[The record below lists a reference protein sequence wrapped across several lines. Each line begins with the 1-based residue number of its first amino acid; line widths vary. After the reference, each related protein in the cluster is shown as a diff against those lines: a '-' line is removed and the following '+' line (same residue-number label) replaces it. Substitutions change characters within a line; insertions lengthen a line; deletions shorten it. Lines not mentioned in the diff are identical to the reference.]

1 MPTTK
6 FKQLTNDRTSRPG
19 GTGVIPC
26 MKRGTSV
33 VYGWFSRWA
42 REPLLHFLLIG
53 AALFVIYHWL
63 NPTAANSDTSRRIEL
78 TNDDIRQLEISWTAQ
93 WQRPPTPEETRNL
106 VEDKVRQEILYREG
120 LALGLD
126 RGDTIVKRRLAQ
138 KMEFLTDDVSAL
150 RDPSLDELKKW
161 YAKNGS
167 QFSLPSRITFRHLYF
182 SSDKRGAQARDAAA
196 SALAK
201 LADNP
206 GATID
211 LRSLGDSFMFQDDY
225 GDRTADQ
232 VANVFG
238 RKFADEL
245 FKLKPGAWDGP
256 VESGL
261 GWHLVWVESITPG
274 RTPEFE
280 EVEIS
285 EIKSQWLAAQRAASK
300 RELFATMRARYEIV
314 LPRGQQS
321 VTDAIAWHGTR

>member
-1 MPTTK
+1 
-6 FKQLTNDRTSRPG
+6 
-19 GTGVIPC
+19 
-26 MKRGTSV
+26 MKKGISV
-33 VYGWFSRWA
+33 LYRSFRRWA

-63 NPTAANSDTSRRIEL
+63 NPTATNSDTSRRIEL

-93 WQRPPTPEETRNL
+93 WQRPPTPEEMRNL

-126 RGDTIVKRRLAQ
+126 RDDTIVKRRLAQ
-138 KMEFLTDDVSAL
+138 KMEFLADDVSAL

-182 SSDKRGAQARDAAA
+182 SADKRGAQARDAAA

-201 LADNP
+201 LAGKAAD
-206 GATID
+206 TID
-211 LRSLGDSFMFQDDY
+211 LTALADPFMFQDQY
-225 GDRTADQ
+225 GDRTLDQ

-238 RKFADEL
+238 TKFAEEL
-245 FKLKPGAWDGP
+245 FKLRPGAWNGP

-261 GWHLVWVESITPG
+261 GWHLVWVDSITPG

-280 EVEIS
+280 EVDIS
-285 EIKSQWLAAQRAASK
+285 QIKSQWLAAQRAETK
-300 RELFATMRARYEIV
+300 RELFEAMRARYEIV
-314 LPRGQQS
+314 LPRGPQS
-321 VTDAIAWHGTR
+321 VAQTTFWRGTR

>member
-1 MPTTK
+1 
-6 FKQLTNDRTSRPG
+6 
-19 GTGVIPC
+19 
-26 MKRGTSV
+26 MKKGISV
-33 VYGWFSRWA
+33 LHGWLNRWA

-53 AALFVIYHWL
+53 SALFVIYHWF
-63 NPTAANSDTSRRIEL
+63 NPTAASSDTSRRIEL

-93 WQRPPTPEETRNL
+93 WQRPPTPEEVRNL

-138 KMEFLTDDVSAL
+138 KMEFLAEDVSAL

-182 SSDKRGAQARDAAA
+182 SPDKRGAHARDAAE

-201 LADNP
+201 LADK
-206 GATID
+206 ATDTID
-211 LRSLGDSFMFQDDY
+211 LTTLADPFMFQDHH
-225 GDRTADQ
+225 GDRTPDQ

-238 RKFADEL
+238 TKFAEEL
-245 FKLKPGAWDGP
+245 FKLRPGEWKGP
-256 VESGL
+256 VESGF
-261 GWHLVWVESITPG
+261 GWHLVWLDSITPG
-274 RTPEFE
+274 RTREFE
-280 EVEIS
+280 EVDIS
-285 EIKSQWLAAQRAASK
+285 EIKSQWLSAQRAETK
-300 RELFATMRARYEIV
+300 RELFAAMRARYEIV

-321 VTDAIAWHGTR
+321 VADTTSWHGTR

>member
-1 MPTTK
+1 
-6 FKQLTNDRTSRPG
+6 
-19 GTGVIPC
+19 
-26 MKRGTSV
+26 MKRGISV
-33 VYGWFSRWA
+33 LYRGMRRWA

-63 NPTAANSDTSRRIEL
+63 NPTAANWDTSRRIEL

-93 WQRPPTPEETRNL
+93 WQRPPTPEEIRNL

-126 RGDTIVKRRLAQ
+126 QGDTIVKRRLAQ
-138 KMEFLTDDVSAL
+138 KMEFLADDLSAL
-150 RDPSLDELKKW
+150 RDPSLNELKGW

-167 QFSLPSRITFRHLYF
+167 QFSVPSRITFRHLYF
-182 SSDKRGAQARDAAA
+182 SPDKRGVQTRDAAA

-201 LADNP
+201 LAGRAVD
-206 GATID
+206 TVD
-211 LRSLGDSFMFQDDY
+211 LTTLGDPFMFQDHY
-225 GDRTADQ
+225 GESTPDQ

-238 RKFADEL
+238 KNFAEEL
-245 FKLKPGAWDGP
+245 FKLTPGAWHGP

-261 GWHLVWVESITPG
+261 GWHLVWVDSITPV

-280 EVEIS
+280 EVDLSQINA
-285 EIKSQWLAAQRAASK
+285 QWLSAQRAETK
-300 RELFATMRARYEIV
+300 RELFAAMKARYEII

-321 VTDAIAWHGTR
+321 VADTTSWHGTR

>member
-1 MPTTK
+1 MPH
-6 FKQLTNDRTSRPG
+6 
-19 GTGVIPC
+19 
-26 MKRGTSV
+26 MKRGISV
-33 VYGWFSRWA
+33 LYRGSRRCA

-53 AALFVIYHWL
+53 AALFAIYHWL
-63 NPTAANSDTSRRIEL
+63 NPSADNSDTSRRIEL

-93 WQRPPTPEETRNL
+93 WQRPPTADEMRNL
-106 VEDKVRQEILYREG
+106 VEDRVRQEILYREG

-138 KMEFLTDDVSAL
+138 KMEFLADDVSAL

-182 SSDKRGAQARDAAA
+182 SPDKRGAQARDAAA
-196 SALAK
+196 SALAT
-201 LADNP
+201 LPDMSA
-206 GATID
+206 ATID
-211 LRSLGDSFMFQDDY
+211 LTTLGDPFMFQDHY
-225 GDRTADQ
+225 GESTPDQ

-238 RKFADEL
+238 KKFTEEL
-245 FKLKPGAWDGP
+245 FKLTPGKWHGP

-261 GWHLVWVESITPG
+261 GWHLVWVDSITPG

-280 EVEIS
+280 EVDVS
-285 EIKSQWLAAQRAASK
+285 QIKSQWLSAQRAETK
-300 RELFATMRARYEIV
+300 RELFAAMRARYEIV

-321 VTDAIAWHGTR
+321 VADTTSWHGTR

>member
-1 MPTTK
+1 MPH
-6 FKQLTNDRTSRPG
+6 
-19 GTGVIPC
+19 
-26 MKRGTSV
+26 MKRGISAL
-33 VYGWFSRWA
+33 YRGIRRSA
-42 REPLLHFLLIG
+42 REPLLHFLVIG

-63 NPTAANSDTSRRIEL
+63 NPSAANSDTSRRIEL
-78 TNDDIRQLEISWTAQ
+78 TNDDIRQLEISWTSQ
-93 WQRPPTPEETRNL
+93 WQRPPTPEEMRNL

-126 RGDTIVKRRLAQ
+126 QGDTIVKRRLAQ

-182 SSDKRGAQARDAAA
+182 SPDKRGAQARDAAA
-196 SALAK
+196 SALEK
-201 LADNP
+201 LAGKAD
-206 GATID
+206 TID
-211 LRSLGDSFMFQDDY
+211 LAALADPFMFQDHY
-225 GDRTADQ
+225 GDRTPDQ

-238 RKFADEL
+238 TKFAKEL
-245 FKLKPGAWDGP
+245 FKLRPGAWNGP

-261 GWHLVWVESITPG
+261 GWHVVWVDSITPG

-280 EVEIS
+280 EVDIPDV
-285 EIKSQWLAAQRAASK
+285 KSQWLSAQRAETK
-300 RELFATMRARYEIV
+300 RELFETMRARYEIV

-321 VTDAIAWHGTR
+321 VADVTAWHGPR